1 MKKRPYLVDIVVG
14 TRPNIVKAGPLF
26 RALREANWCLPRLVY
41 LAQHTATAMTTDTF
55 SDVGIPQ
62 EEVHR
67 LDLSAVGFGARM
79 GEMVQK
85 YSDHLTKSPPAVVL
99 VLGDVDST
107 FAAAYAAKRM
117 HVPVAHIEAGL
128 RSGDLSMPEELNR
141 RMVDTISDLLL
152 TTTEGACTNL
162 RLEGRSESEIH
173 FTGNLMIDSLRRTLA
188 DPLLDDRVCV
198 LKEQY
203 RLTDSDYI
211 LATFHRPSNVDAP
224 NHIQH
229 VTTVLQAAAKRLP
242 VIFPVHPRSRHALER
257 HGIQVP
263 SSVHLLP
270 PLRYRDFIALLSS
283 ARLAITDSGGL
294 QEETSVLGIPC
305 LTFRPNTERPETVSL
320 GTNTLVG
327 PEEAVGAIDRALAG
341 TSRAPATIPGWD
353 GHAAP
358 RIARVLRSWLDGRS
372 CQRT

>member
-242 VIFPVHPRSRHALER
+242 VLSRTPPKQTRPRASRHSGTEQRAPLAATPLSR
-257 HGIQVP
+257 LHRPAFVSPPCHHRLGWTAGRDQRTRNSLPDVP
-263 SSVHLLP
+263 SE
-270 PLRYRDFIALLSS
+270 YRTTRNRLS
-283 ARLAITDSGGL
+283 RHQHFGG
-294 QEETSVLGIPC
+294 P
-305 LTFRPNTERPETVSL
+305 
-320 GTNTLVG
+320 
-327 PEEAVGAIDRALAG
+327 
-341 TSRAPATIPGWD
+341 
-353 GHAAP
+353 
-358 RIARVLRSWLDGRS
+358 
-372 CQRT
+372 